1 MFISGFADE
10 AGVDLATQVKAHKE
24 LGWDHIDLRN
34 IDGCQFTD
42 VSDAVFDSVYE
53 SLQDAGLSVSCFEG
67 GIANWAT
74 TISEPLSAAIAT
86 LERCIPRMNKMGT
99 KYIRGMT
106 WPNDGLS
113 DDAWRDEVVKRY
125 KELAKIAEDG
135 GVVIAVENCDG
146 WASQSAENY
155 GRFFELV
162 DAPGVCAAYD
172 TGNPPS
178 HGATNTWEW
187 YTCAKPHIDYVHIK
201 SHTGPVDGGEGKHTF
216 PGEGISLE
224 LETLTDLFKSGYDG
238 GIVIEPHLTSVVHE
252 GVTISDKEAAYR
264 TYIEYGR
271 RTEKIIEQALASASN
286 L

>member
-10 AGVDLATQVKAHKE
+10 AGADLATQIKAHKE

-42 VSDAVFDSVYE
+42 VSDEVFNSIYVD
-53 SLQDAGLSVSCFEG
+53 LQNAGLSVSCFEG

-74 TISEPLSAAIAT
+74 KISDPLSASITT

-113 DDAWRDEVVKRY
+113 DEEWRDEVVKRY

-135 GVVIAVENCDG
+135 GVVIAVENCEG

-155 GRFFELV
+155 GSFFELV
-162 DAPGVCAAYD
+162 DSPAICAAYD
-172 TGNPPS
+172 TGNPAP
-178 HGATNTWEW
+178 HGHTNTWEW
-187 YTCAKPHIDYVHIK
+187 YIRVKPHIDYVHIK
-201 SHTGPVDGGEGKHTF
+201 SHTGPIDGGEGAYTF

-238 GIVIEPHLTSVVHE
+238 GIVIEPHLAVVVHE
-252 GVTISDKEAAYR
+252 GETITDEDAAYQ

-271 RTEKIIEQALASASN
+271 RTEKIIKEALSIAN
-286 L
+286 G

>member
-10 AGVDLATQVKAHKE
+10 AGADLATQIRAHKE
-24 LGWDHIDLRN
+24 LGWSHIDLRN

-42 VSDAVFDSVYE
+42 VSDEVFDSIYADLE
-53 SLQDAGLSVSCFEG
+53 DAGLTVSCFEG

-74 TISEPLSAAIAT
+74 KISEPLSASITT

-106 WPNDGLS
+106 WPNDGLD
-113 DDAWRDEVVKRY
+113 DDAWRDEVVRRY
-125 KELAKIAEDG
+125 KELAKIAENG
-135 GVVIAVENCDG
+135 GIVIAVENCDG

-155 GRFFELV
+155 GKFFELV
-162 DAPGVCAAYD
+162 DSPAICAAYD

-178 HGATNTWEW
+178 HGATNTWDW
-187 YTCAKPHIDYVHIK
+187 YTRVKPFIDYVHIK
-201 SHTGPVDGGEGKHTF
+201 SHTGPVDGGEGEHTY

-238 GIVIEPHLTSVVHE
+238 GIVIEPHLSAVVHE
-252 GVTISDKEAAYR
+252 DKTITNEEVAYR

-271 RTEKIIEQALASASN
+271 RTEKVIEEALAIAN
-286 L
+286 G